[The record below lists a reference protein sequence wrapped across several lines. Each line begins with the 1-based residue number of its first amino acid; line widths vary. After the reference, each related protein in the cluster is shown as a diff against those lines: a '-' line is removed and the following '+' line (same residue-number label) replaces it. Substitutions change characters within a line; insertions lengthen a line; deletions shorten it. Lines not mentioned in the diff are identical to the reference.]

1 MGSPLSSLF
10 ADLFLGILE
19 RSVVAN
25 LKRRGHIF
33 TWLRYADD
41 CIIIS
46 KKGSF
51 DHILDK
57 VNNWDKDITF
67 SHERMIDSEI
77 SYLSSTIFLANES
90 FEFRPSRKNAVDA
103 ILTNFKK
110 AIISE
115 KYLISN
121 ILKW

>member
-1 MGSPLSSLF
+1 M
-10 ADLFLGILE
+10 
-19 RSVVAN
+19 
-25 LKRRGHIF
+25 KRRGHIF

-51 DHILDK
+51 DHILDN
-57 VNNWDKDITF
+57 VNNWDKEITF

-90 FEFRPSRKNAVDA
+90 FEFRPSRKNGVDA

-121 ILKW
+121 IFTMLHQW